1 MDHFEVRQWLADAL
15 PGGLLPSLLDEPV
28 RGPGMGA
35 ADGDAAAGE
44 VRAHLASCEA
54 CRAEAGALVNTG
66 ALLAAATP
74 DDVLAPVAA
83 RERILR
89 SVRETGMVRT
99 PAMAPPAPVTKAPAR
114 RGWRLLPALTAAAMA
129 VVIVGGLVMVGNVNS
144 DANKARAEVSA
155 LAELATASGHI
166 LARPDHAQLSLTAA
180 DGTSSGTI
188 VFSPS
193 SGQVAV
199 WSRGLAGAG
208 TGTRYD
214 CYLAHGSALTLIGWM
229 DYAGSVAYWVGNVP
243 AGVTLGHGG
252 DRILV
257 QAEAPGAAPALSGTF

>member
-1 MDHFEVRQWLADAL
+1 MDHVEVRQWLADAL
-15 PGGLLPSLLDEPV
+15 AGGLLPSLLDVPV
-28 RGPGMGA
+28 TPGAGAGGDMVA
-35 ADGDAAAGE
+35 ADAA
-44 VRAHLASCEA
+44 RAHLASCPA
-54 CRAEAGALVNTG
+54 CRAEAGALVTTG

-99 PAMAPPAPVTKAPAR
+99 QVATALPVVPQAPVR
-114 RGWRLLPALTAAAMA
+114 RRWRLLPALAAAAMA
-129 VVIVGGLVMVGNVNS
+129 VVIVGGLAMVGS
-144 DANKARAEVSA
+144 IDQQASTAHAEVAA

-180 DGTSSGTI
+180 DGTTSGTI

-199 WSRGLAGAG
+199 WSLGLAGTAS
-208 TGTRYD
+208 GTRYD

-229 DYAGSVAYWVGNVP
+229 DYAGNVAYWVGNVP
-243 AGVTLGHGG
+243 AGVSLGRAG

-257 QAEAPGAAPALSGTF
+257 QAEAPGAAPAMSGTF